1 MDLGTF
7 YQLWPGKNCGICGYG
22 SCNTFA
28 RHVVFRG
35 DDPAQCL
42 WLTGEEVFHIKD
54 VLCNVRPVKTRV
66 KKSAVFEPCI
76 TDSEMV
82 MAEIYLAPQK
92 VDYGFL
98 DPGFCDVLP
107 LYFTSVKCSKKL
119 GIARIEHE
127 EKEILLS
134 QSGKLIVRQAKTEE
148 DALEACNVLSRLVS
162 GSVICSC
169 LATGIECVSGLCSC
183 RKCEILQKVG
193 TLTLQKNSA
202 ALIREYKD
210 AVVTAL
216 SHVWKRSLP
225 ELPDDVPLK
234 AEAVT
239 LLSENSA
246 GLIFYSLVH
255 HLSSIK
261 EALKG
266 AVTHK
271 VENEYQKA
279 IDRVV
284 THALAGSYRL
294 EEYKKLCT
302 SCRERMEN
310 PLFKELYSV
319 LFHARCT
326 AEIVRAFHIHV

>member
-7 YQLWPGKNCGICGYG
+7 YQLFPEKDCGICGYG

-35 DDPAQCL
+35 DDPARCL
-42 WLTGEEVFHIKD
+42 WLTGKEATHIRD
-54 VLCNVRPVKTRV
+54 ISCNVRPVKTMV

-76 TDSEMV
+76 TDSDMV

-107 LYFTSVKCSKKL
+107 LYFASVKCSKKL
-119 GIARIEHE
+119 GIARVEHE
-127 EKEILLS
+127 GKEILLS
-134 QSGKLIVRQAKTEE
+134 YSGKLIVRQAKTEE
-148 DALEACNVLSRLVS
+148 DALKACNVLSRLVS

-183 RKCEILQKVG
+183 RKCETLQKVG
-193 TLTLQKNSA
+193 TLTLQKDSA
-202 ALIREYKD
+202 APIREYID
-210 AVVTAL
+210 SVVTAL
-216 SHVWKRSLP
+216 SHVWKGSLP
-225 ELPDDVPLK
+225 ELPDDIPLK
-234 AEAVT
+234 AEAVA

-261 EALKG
+261 AAFKG

-271 VENEYQKA
+271 VEDEYQKA
-279 IDRVV
+279 IDRFV
-284 THALAGSYRL
+284 THALAGSYCL

-302 SCRERMEN
+302 SCRECMRN
-310 PLFKELYSV
+310 PFFKELYSV
-319 LFHARCT
+319 LFHTRCT
-326 AEIVRAFHIHV
+326 AEIVRAFHVHV